1 MRVCLCVCVHLCVHV
16 HVCVH
21 VCVYVCLC
29 VCVCVCVRVCVC
41 ACVCLCTR
49 VLSSHDDVNIKSALV
64 MTGSICNLLRKVP
77 SSMRTPTFYQ
87 V

>member
-1 MRVCLCVCVHLCVHV
+1 MCVCAFVCACTYLCACVCVRVFV
-16 HVCVH
+16 R
-21 VCVYVCLC
+21 
-29 VCVCVCVRVCVC
+29 VCVCLCVRVCVC
-41 ACVCLCTR
+41 MCMSVC
-49 VLSSHDDVNIKSALV
+49 VLSSHDDVNMKSALV